1 VILDTSAIVG
11 VVLRE
16 PGFEDLVRKVA
27 QAEALGVGAPTLV
40 EAGLVL
46 TSRLGRDARGLL
58 RGLLHEWGAVTITF
72 GEDHWQAAV
81 AAYVRYGRGRHAA
94 RLNFGDCMAYA
105 VAHLAREPLLCTGGD
120 FPRTDIAV
128 A

>member
-1 VILDTSAIVG
+1 MILDSSAIVG

-16 PGFEDLVRKVA
+16 PGFEDLVRKA
-27 QAEALGVGAPTLV
+27 ARAEALGVGAPTLV

-58 RGLLHEWGAVTITF
+58 RGLLHEWGAVTIPF

-81 AAYVRYGRGRHAA
+81 AAYVRYGRGRHEA

-105 VAHLAREPLLCTGGD
+105 VARLAGEPLLCTGDD
-120 FPRTDIAV
+120 FPRTDIDLA
-128 A
+128 